1 MLFARGCARRRRYGG
16 PVRGGR
22 RYNRPVTYA
31 QFLLVFLLLPILVLA
46 AVLRKHLRRSHFLA
60 GGLVCLL
67 AFVYT
72 TPWDNYA
79 AFVRLWTFDPK
90 FVLGPP
96 FWLGYLPLEEYLFY
110 FAEAIFVCVTMLV
123 LGRVKWLRPEGQT
136 DAVR

>member
-1 MLFARGCARRRRYGG
+1 M
-16 PVRGGR
+16 
-22 RYNRPVTYA
+22 TYLN
-31 QFLLVFLLLPILVLA
+31 FLAVFLLAPIVLLT
-46 AVLRKHLRRSHFLA
+46 AVLWRHIRRYHLIG

-79 AFVRLWTFDPK
+79 AYRKLWTFDPA

-110 FAEAIFVCVTMLV
+110 FAEAVFVCLV
-123 LGRVKWLRPEGQT
+123 VVALSRVPALRPGNGS
-136 DAVR
+136 